1 MPMPLVATRVDES
14 TFQTIRELA
23 CSQERTVGYF
33 VRKAV
38 EEFVERRSK
47 ENVSLSREMEER
59 NENERVGEPDDG
71 CQKNSR

>member
-1 MPMPLVATRVDES
+1 MPRPLVATRVDES

-38 EEFVERRSK
+38 EEFVEKKTQQSVEVGERG
-47 ENVSLSREMEER
+47 EDVDR
-59 NENERVGEPDDG
+59 NERE
-71 CQKNSR
+71 S